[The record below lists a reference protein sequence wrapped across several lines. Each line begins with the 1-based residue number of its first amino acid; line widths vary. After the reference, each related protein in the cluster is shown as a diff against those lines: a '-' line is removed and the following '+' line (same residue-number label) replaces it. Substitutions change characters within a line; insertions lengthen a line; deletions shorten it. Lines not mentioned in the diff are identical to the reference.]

1 MMYKN
6 SLNVENGFIRMC
18 HFCQLTNLKSKE
30 SFSSEKINENIL
42 KKFVKKTN
50 YEVHFM
56 LILYINAKAATL

>member
-1 MMYKN
+1 
-6 SLNVENGFIRMC
+6 MC
-18 HFCQLTNLKSKE
+18 HFYQLTNLKSKE